1 MKYYA
6 TINSLLHYYK
16 LKPSKFYM
24 ESFCGQ
30 STSPVTIFS
39 IYINKKQQCI
49 DMMPEEIEVYIKQIE
64 REASLLY
71 AIPSSTFGNW
81 YKDRQI
87 SPQEAIYAY
96 IGAIFVNHFINRL
109 GSDYKGLISQIIPL
123 EGDTTLLEV
132 IDNLKKNLRIETFT
146 ENIIIE
152 SLKKD
157 CKIVSKWYKH
167 SSQLHYVHNDSLTLQ
182 KTLVL

>member
-1 MKYYA
+1 M
-6 TINSLLHYYK
+6 
-16 LKPSKFYM
+16 
-24 ESFCGQ
+24 
-30 STSPVTIFS
+30 V
-39 IYINKKQQCI
+39 
-49 DMMPEEIEVYIKQIE
+49 
-64 REASLLY
+64 
-71 AIPSSTFGNW
+71 
-81 YKDRQI
+81 YKDRQT
-87 SPQEAIYAY
+87 SPQETTYAY

-167 SSQLHYVHNDSLTLQ
+167 SWQLHYVHNDSLTLQ